1 MEKKTVL
8 TIFKQNFKE
17 LSLRNILPKE
27 LWLNILLKNV
37 YHIYVKK
44 NLQYLTIQIF
54 YILYQWVFTIY

>member
-44 NLQYLTIQIF
+44 NLQYLAIQIF